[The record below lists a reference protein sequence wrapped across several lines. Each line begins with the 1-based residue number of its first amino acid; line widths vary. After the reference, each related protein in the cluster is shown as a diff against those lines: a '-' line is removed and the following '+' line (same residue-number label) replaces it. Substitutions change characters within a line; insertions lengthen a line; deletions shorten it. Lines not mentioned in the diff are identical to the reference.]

1 MTYSLLNEF
10 VKSHGERRST
20 FPLCFINRRSACIL
34 KFYKIIYLLSIFLSH
49 RSTLHKNLL
58 LSHLAEMSL
67 YESKLESLFTSNRRS
82 RNQSV
87 PVLDETISDVFDS
100 TITEL
105 PLDFSNVSLYEKSST
120 AAVPTTSK
128 NINNY
133 SSTRLSVLLNI
144 TNINET
150 FNNWSTSGPSDEAFE
165 TEASDLPAYDN
176 ETNYTTTGNTPI
188 IPITVDSLPPFT
200 LDLFLFPIFFVS
212 FLSLII
218 NTFSIHLILND
229 FNLSIRK
236 HPTNSTILS
245 LSLSNILG
253 LIFVGIIS
261 VIPNKVCSLQA
272 FMDTFFST
280 VSLLSLCLICID
292 RVWVSLKKFFRFKTY
307 KRKYRARHAYD

>member
-10 VKSHGERRST
+10 DKSHGE
-20 FPLCFINRRSACIL
+20 
-34 KFYKIIYLLSIFLSH
+34 SIFLSH

-58 LSHLAEMSL
+58 HSHLAEMSL

-82 RNQSV
+82 RNQSA

-105 PLDFSNVSLYEKSST
+105 PLDFSNVSSYEKSST
-120 AAVPTTSK
+120 AAIPTTSK

-144 TNINET
+144 TNINEANL

-176 ETNYTTTGNTPI
+176 ETNYTTTGTTPI

-200 LDLFLFPIFFVS
+200 LDLFLFPIFFGS

-218 NTFSIHLILND
+218 NTFSMHLILND

-261 VIPNKVCSLQA
+261 VIPNKVCTLQA

-280 VSLLSLCLICID
+280 VCLLSLCLICID
-292 RVWVSLKKFFRFKTY
+292 RVWVSLKKSFVLEIQG
-307 KRKYRARHAYD
+307 HVYD

>member
-10 VKSHGERRST
+10 EKSHGE
-20 FPLCFINRRSACIL
+20 
-34 KFYKIIYLLSIFLSH
+34 SIFLSH

-67 YESKLESLFTSNRRS
+67 YESKLESLFASNRRS

-150 FNNWSTSGPSDEAFE
+150 NLLNNWSIRGPSDEAFE
-165 TEASDLPAYDN
+165 TEASDLPAYEN
-176 ETNYTTTGNTPI
+176 ETNYTTTGTTPI

-212 FLSLII
+212 CLSLII
-218 NTFSIHLILND
+218 NTFSMHLILND

-261 VIPNKVCSLQA
+261 VIPNKVCTLQA

-292 RVWVSLKKFFRFKTY
+292 RVWVSLKKIFRFGNTE
-307 KRKYRARHAYD
+307 ACI